1 MLNHLTFGL
10 KVFKNICQKWQN
22 NMNRL
27 AHPAAPPPQPKKKQY
42 YDFLSYYIHYNVSV
56 SGTLP
61 MNSFYL

>member
-1 MLNHLTFGL
+1 MPKMAKQHEQISPPGG
-10 KVFKNICQKWQN
+10 
-22 NMNRL
+22 
-27 AHPAAPPPQPKKKQY
+27 PPPQPKKKQY